1 MKNKID
7 LGEREIEYELI
18 RKPVNNL
25 NLRIRSDCS
34 VCVSA
39 NNNVES
45 KQIDDFLYAK
55 KGVIVDALY
64 RYSEIAKYSEA
75 NHEYLA
81 GESFR
86 YLGRDLRLK
95 VLEGKKSVTTD
106 GVYLFL
112 SLPNKNNLREKE
124 RLIDKWFDAE
134 CRRLFP
140 ELIEKAHVIFQK
152 YDVALPKL
160 ILRDMET
167 RWGSC
172 QSKRNTITLNKRL
185 IETPLECIEYVI
197 VHEFTH
203 FLLSNHSREFY
214 DLLNVFMPDWKA
226 RKSTLEKYMYQKL

>member
-1 MKNKID
+1 MKNKIS

-18 RKPVNNL
+18 RKSVKNL

-39 NNNVES
+39 NNSIEAE
-45 KQIDDFLYAK
+45 QINDFLRAK
-55 KGVIVDALY
+55 KGVIIAALE
-64 RYSEIAKYSEA
+64 RYGEIAKYSEA

-95 VLEGKKSVTTD
+95 ILEGKKSVTTD
-106 GVYLFL
+106 GVYLYL
-112 SLPNKNNLREKE
+112 SLSNKNNVREKE

-140 ELIEKAHVIFQK
+140 ALIEKAHIIFQK

-172 QSKRNTITLNKRL
+172 QTKRSTITLNKRL

-197 VHEFTH
+197 VHELTH
-203 FLLSNHSREFY
+203 FLQPNHSREFY

>member
-1 MKNKID
+1 MKNKIS

-18 RKPVNNL
+18 RKSVKNL

-39 NNNVES
+39 NNSIEAE
-45 KQIDDFLYAK
+45 QINDFLRAK
-55 KGVIVDALY
+55 KGVIIAALE
-64 RYSEIAKYSEA
+64 RYGKIAKYSEA

-95 VLEGKKSVTTD
+95 VLEGRKSVTAD

-112 SLPNKNNLREKE
+112 SLPNKNDLHEKA

-140 ELIEKAHVIFQK
+140 ERIEKAHIIFQK

-172 QSKRNTITLNKRL
+172 QTKRSTITLNKRL

-197 VHEFTH
+197 VHELTH
-203 FLLSNHSREFY
+203 FLQPNHSREFY

-226 RKSTLEKYMYQKL
+226 RKSTLEKYMYQRL